1 LPNAFDLPAMAKP
14 LELDLSDSERQ
25 ELEETRDYREKAYV
39 RERAAALLKIAD
51 GYSGR
56 WVALH
61 GLGKE
66 RKPDTVYDWHERYCA
81 EGTDGL
87 FVREGRGRKPAFSP

>member
-1 LPNAFDLPAMAKP
+1 MATS
-14 LELDLSDSERQ
+14 LTLDLSEKQ
-25 ELEETRDYREKAYV
+25 HQTLTRLRDHHDKPYV

-51 GYSGR
+51 GRSGR
-56 WVALH
+56 WVALN
-61 GLGKE
+61 GLHQ
-66 RKPDTVYDWHERYCA
+66 RRDPDTVYGWFHRYQE